1 MRSSSLF
8 LALVGI
14 AMAGSAVAAPSPLN
28 GDFTVTA
35 SVAES
40 CRIESDQNIA
50 FGAYDPITTHA
61 STALDANG
69 RIVVRCVRGTSG
81 EVTLDDGAN
90 QAAGSTCAAPQR
102 QMTNGGTGRLGYQ
115 IYQDSPGG
123 TVWGCDATND
133 RPFTGDGPN
142 TDTIM
147 TTYGRVPAG
156 QDVETGSYTDTVA
169 YQITF

>member
-1 MRSSSLF
+1 MRTSSLY
-8 LALVGI
+8 LALVGM
-14 AMAGSAVAAPSPLN
+14 AMAGSALAAPSPLN

-35 SVAES
+35 SIAES

-61 STALDANG
+61 TSNLDANG
-69 RIVVRCVRGTSG
+69 SIVVRCVRGTSG
-81 EVTLDDGAN
+81 EVTLDEGAN
-90 QAAGSTCAAPQR
+90 EATGSTCAAPLR

-123 TVWGCDATND
+123 AVWGCDAAND
-133 RPFTGDGPN
+133 RPFTGNGPN
-142 TDTIM
+142 TDTTL
-147 TTYGRVPAG
+147 TTYGRIPAG
-156 QDVETGSYTDTVA
+156 QDAETGSYTDTVA